1 MKKVLLFL
9 IIVTGLVS
17 CQSKVV
23 SKKTIKCQ
31 EDVKVGSFIE
41 VDGESYKVVDEIMLR
56 EMIRNNNDVTYVC
69 TSKITDMAG
78 MCSGSSGNSTFNQPI
93 GNWDVSNVTNMGS
106 MFFGNSTFN
115 QPIGKW
121 DVSSVTNMGYMF
133 YAATA
138 FNQPI
143 GAWDVSNVTDMGAM
157 FTGPGIPKIGEE
169 AATAILVNSFNQDI
183 SSWDVSNVTDM
194 YGMFDHSDFNGDLSK
209 WVNKP
214 TSIKEERLMR
224 VKNNSKNDCTTE
236 DKDRIT
242 RKMEQQDHYVTDIII
257 PYDRVYVV
265 YYISGSTGNTLE
277 KKFDFSNSPCN

>member
-143 GAWDVSNVTDMGAM
+143 GAWDVSNVTDMEQM
-157 FTGPGIPKIGEE
+157 FRLAESFNQDISSWDVINVTNMFGMFD
-169 AATAILVNSFNQDI
+169 TSSFNQDI
-183 SSWDVSNVTDM
+183 SSWDVSSVIN
-194 YGMFDHSDFNGDLSK
+194 
-209 WVNKP
+209 
-214 TSIKEERLMR
+214 
-224 VKNNSKNDCTTE
+224 C
-236 DKDRIT
+236 
-242 RKMEQQDHYVTDIII
+242 
-257 PYDRVYVV
+257 
-265 YYISGSTGNTLE
+265 GN
-277 KKFDFSNSPCN
+277 FSANSPLTDENTPNFTMCP